1 MKKMKVIIFIFIINL
16 NFIIL
21 FTLGKYEKTETSDK
35 SIAFD
40 SSSFFIGDK
49 MEFKFKTK
57 GTCENI
63 IYYGYHDQFSK
74 VYQFYETQTPFNTL
88 STNDDIEKE
97 NNINYDIKYFTI
109 KKKPTELNGFYG
121 HYLLIKFNCSDK
133 VEIENINPNLS
144 TGVIVAIVFGCIIM
158 IVSISIS
165 IYCYRKK
172 KEKKEEENKKEE
184 KEDNKEKEKEE
195 EKEKGNKKEKVNDE
209 DKEEEKK
216 KKEGIKEEE
225 NKEDEDIKIIRSQ
238 N

>member
-1 MKKMKVIIFIFIINL
+1 MKVIIFIFIINL
-16 NFIIL
+16 NFITL

-88 STNDDIEKE
+88 SINDDIEKE

-144 TGVIVAIVFGCIIM
+144 TGAIVAIVFGCIII
-158 IVSISIS
+158 IVSIIIS
-165 IYCYRKK
+165 IYCYRK

-195 EKEKGNKKEKVNDE
+195 EKEKGNKKEKVKEE